1 MPPRDFYP
9 PEFTARSRAVLS
21 EVREAVP
28 DAVVIGGWGTWVRT
42 QGPMSHD
49 IDLILTRA
57 ELEMLRSHVEGM
69 SDSRH
74 LGGRKWR
81 AMLRGIHLDLYLPD
95 ESVLGQQL
103 GLKVGALAPHRQ
115 TVDGWNV
122 LELPAH
128 ICTKLAAVLD
138 RPESLPGEKDRHEIV
153 DLLGLGVDP
162 HRAATV
168 LVESSSRSPDEV
180 SAMVDEAFGYLQD
193 LNLDRKTRARLRN
206 AAKQWRLALQ
216 AVAAGDGASDDGQER
231 KVRDKPARRTSPQGV
246 TQEMPNSCR

>member
-9 PEFTARSRAVLS
+9 PEFTSRSRAVLG

-28 DAVVIGGWGTWVRT
+28 DAVLIGGWGTWVRT

-57 ELEMLRSHVEGM
+57 ELEVLRSQVEGM

-81 AMLRGIHLDLYLPD
+81 ATLRGIHLDLYVQY
-95 ESVLGQQL
+95 ESVLGQRL
-103 GLKVGALAPHRQ
+103 GLKVGALAPHRE

-162 HRAATV
+162 QSAATV
-168 LVESSSRSPDEV
+168 LVESSLRSPDEL

-193 LNLDRKTRARLRN
+193 INLDRKTRARLRD

-216 AVAAGDGASDDGQER
+216 RGAEGDGASDDEQER
-231 KVRDKPARRTSPQGV
+231 VRRTGPQGRS
-246 TQEMPNSCR
+246 M